1 MVRGQYTRCCLRWQ
15 DFFCICAVFFCVEV
29 WICIVR
35 LLRLAYNGRMD
46 QPSTVD
52 NDAPCFWDVIIFYS
66 ILMPLG
72 LCLPVLLGVIRGKED
87 LGGVL
92 LAMLSWSLAS
102 LVLFVLPSALVY
114 RFARRRQGRARVT
127 LLSGL
132 GGLLVMELVCALFC
146 AAYAFCGSH
155 GEPLHAL
162 LAVLLPC
169 LYVAGVYAVCGL
181 IYVLI
186 LRWMR
191 KNHLVR

>member
-1 MVRGQYTRCCLRWQ
+1 M
-15 DFFCICAVFFCVEV
+15 
-29 WICIVR
+29 R